1 MIPVLVFLE
10 NWGKSGKLGPI
21 VPNHGH
27 QYTESH
33 PSKVLNC
40 TFHIK

>member
-10 NWGKSGKLGPI
+10 NWGKSGKLGPN

-27 QYTESH
+27 QYTESN
-33 PSKVLNC
+33 PSKVLNS
-40 TFHIK
+40 TFHSK